1 MNRTTVYLVSACA
14 LGLVALVMGVP
25 GTKAPTPAPP
35 PAPLPVPAPAPVVV
49 VQPPPIEQVAPVP
62 VASSKPG
69 SLSLTGKLSHPYVVP
84 GSSDVFA
91 TLEVSAVD
99 VPGARR
105 APVNMALVIDRSGSM
120 SGAKLQNAKRA
131 AKELL
136 DRLDAR
142 DSLAIV
148 HYGSDVKGLPSR
160 KVTEENR
167 EVIRRYIANL
177 YDDGGTNIGAGLVTG
192 EQFIERGRLECEGC
206 IDRLV
211 LMSDGQ
217 PTEGMQSVKGLTNLS
232 ARMHGR
238 GISVTSLGIGYDFN
252 EDLMT
257 QIAMVG
263 GGSYG
268 YLKDAAVLASIIQR
282 DLQQAGTLVARDVK
296 LSARVPAGV
305 TVRDVLGRPFTQ
317 SGSVVTI
324 TLPDFSARQVE
335 KLVVQLAASAPAN
348 DGAAFDVADFSLDY
362 QDVLKGN
369 AADSKLKLAAMVTTD
384 RTLADARRDRDAVV
398 VATRARASVNYKKMA
413 DAVSNGRYEEA
424 RKAVEAND
432 RLFFEAESVAGAAAV
447 AADKNDNQQA
457 FGLIQAAPSAPARQ
471 MDAVKS
477 MKVQSQRSAGAG
489 DSLY

>member
-1 MNRTTVYLVSACA
+1 MNRTTVFLVTACA
-14 LGLVALVMGVP
+14 LGLVALVVGVP
-25 GTKAPTPAPP
+25 GMKTPTSAPTPPP
-35 PAPLPVPAPAPVVV
+35 PAVV
-49 VQPPPIEQVAPVP
+49 VQPPAPVP
-62 VASSKPG
+62 PPQPAVVVPSSKPG

-84 GSSDVFA
+84 GTSDVFA

-120 SGAKLQNAKRA
+120 SGPKLQNAKRA

-167 EVIRRYIANL
+167 EVIRRYIERL

-192 EQFIERGRLECEGC
+192 EQFIEKGRLECEGC

-211 LMSDGQ
+211 LLSDGQ
-217 PTEGMQSVKGLTNLS
+217 PTEGMQSVKGLTNLA

-238 GISVTSLGIGYDFN
+238 GISVTALGIGYDFN

-257 QIAMVG
+257 QVAMVG

-268 YLKDAAVLASIIQR
+268 YLKDAAALATIIQR
-282 DLQQAGTLVARDVK
+282 DLQQAGTLVARDVR
-296 LSARVPAGV
+296 LAVRVPAGV
-305 TVRDVLGRPFTQ
+305 AVRDVLGRQFSR
-317 SGSVVTI
+317 SGDVVTVL
-324 TLPDFSARQVE
+324 LPDFSARQVE
-335 KLVVQLAASAPAN
+335 KLVVQLSASAPSN
-348 DGAAFDVADFSLDY
+348 DGAAVDVADFSLDY
-362 QDVLKGN
+362 QDVLKGD
-369 AADSKLKLAAMVTTD
+369 AADSKLKLAAMVTVD

-398 VATRARASVNYKKMA
+398 VATRARAAVNYKKMA
-413 DAVSNGRYEEA
+413 DAVAGGRYEEA
-424 RKAVEAND
+424 KRAARDNEV
-432 RLFFEAESVAGAAAV
+432 LFFEAGEVAGETAV
-447 AADKNDNQQA
+447 AADKADNKHA
-457 FGLIQAAPSAPARQ
+457 FGLIQAAPAAPAAQ
-471 MDAVKS
+471 LDAVKS